1 MIVLKPAAELAAL
14 AAAALP
20 LGRLLRR
27 RALPPGAGAAVMACG
42 IFGLAAL
49 PALPGGA
56 ALRQPMALA
65 VLVLWALLAL
75 CFALWRQDDEREDDD
90 PRLRPPMARVAV
102 GTWIAGTAVTAAL
115 VAVAVPGWTL
125 LAALLVC
132 VALALW
138 PWYLRLAAAAVR
150 QVVRDARQRV
160 TGSILLVTVAT
171 QSTALLCAV
180 FTRPPVLPGL
190 MVALVALGAAFY
202 LAGTALIARAWLN
215 APRWRLDEDW
225 DNGNCILHGAV
236 SITGLAA
243 VRSGAVPAPA
253 CVALWLVAAA
263 MFAMIESVELAR
275 LVLRLRRHGWRR
287 GVFCYD
293 TSQWARNFTFGMFYA
308 LTRNDLATFG
318 ASSIAGVAAL
328 QHWVAAGGPYVVLV
342 LLLVELGLL
351 VDAWRAGEV

>member
-1 MIVLKPAAELAAL
+1 MIALKPAAELAVL

-27 RALPPGAGAAVMACG
+27 RTLPPAAGAAVMACG
-42 IFGLAAL
+42 IFALAAL

-75 CFALWRQDDEREDDD
+75 CFALWRQDDERKDDD
-90 PRLRPPMARVAV
+90 PAMARVAV

-138 PWYLRLAAAAVR
+138 PWYLRLVAAAVR

-160 TGSILLVTVAT
+160 SGSILLVTVAT

-190 MVALVALGAAFY
+190 MVALVAVGAAFY
-202 LAGTALIARAWLN
+202 LAGAALIARAWLS

-243 VRSGAVPAPA
+243 VLSSAVPAPA
-253 CVALWLVAAA
+253 CLALWLFAAA
-263 MFAMIESVELAR
+263 MFGMIESVELAR
-275 LVLRLRRHGWRR
+275 LALRLRRHGWRR
-287 GVFCYD
+287 GVLCYD
-293 TSQWARNFTFGMFYA
+293 TSQWARNFTFGMFYD
-308 LTRNDLATFG
+308 LTRTYLATFG
-318 ASSIAGVAAL
+318 ASSIAAVAAL

-351 VDAWRAGEV
+351 VAAWRAGEV